1 MTRRTGS
8 DTKERL
14 GKVEKRAE
22 EEEEEEEML
31 YSRVKLSSSF
41 KFLLSLETWVEI
53 EICIRAEQRQDK
65 KGCVTV
71 HCTEYRLQPVLNAI
85 PFLVECEGDYYHS
98 SA

>member
-41 KFLLSLETWVEI
+41 KLLLSLETWVEI

-65 KGCVTV
+65 KGWVTV
-71 HCTEYRLQPVLNAI
+71 RLATCSKCNPL
-85 PFLVECEGDYYHS
+85 S
-98 SA
+98 SGMRR

>member
-14 GKVEKRAE
+14 GKGEKRAGE
-22 EEEEEEEML
+22 GEEEML